1 MAESAASPG
10 SVQVAA
16 NSPQQQSQQ
25 PQQQPPPQQTQQTQQ
40 PPDISSSQLA
50 SPPITGTGTNRKRSR
65 SSAQIEIIPCKVCGD
80 KSSGVHYGVITCEGC
95 KGFFR
100 RSQSSV
106 VNYQCPRAK
115 NCVVDRVNRNR
126 CQYCRLQKCLRLG
139 MSRDAVKFGRM
150 SKKQREKVEDE
161 VRFHR
166 AQMRAASETA
176 PDSSVFEHQT
186 PSSSDQHHPYNGGY
200 TYGGSEYAS
209 PGPGTGGSGYYNH
222 QAMTNYELSA
232 DYVDSTTTY
241 DPRPTQTQVADTVA
255 PDTPSA
261 VTATGVLPNVVTTG
275 KSLSASTTGSSTG
288 GSGGGSSGGGG
299 NGGGS
304 GGGGSGGGGSGSGT
318 GGGAA
323 AGGGGGGGGAGSLSG
338 GGIVAVKQETT
349 VELANLG
356 HGSYTMVDS
365 TTFLSGQ
372 QQRVSNPSEDDEVP
386 SLPNPAQISEL
397 LSKTIADAHARTCLM
412 TTEEIQESFRKPHDL
427 TRLIYYKNMAHEQL
441 WLECAQK
448 LTAVIQ
454 QIIEFAKMVPGFMK
468 LSQDDQI
475 VLLKAG
481 SFELAV
487 LRMSRY
493 LDLQQNCVLYG
504 DTMLPQDAFYTTDTA
519 EMKLVS
525 CVFEMARSIAEL
537 KLTET
542 ELALYS
548 AAVLYS
554 PDRPGLKGLA
564 EVTRLSQAVIR
575 ALRSELDRNHVSPIK
590 GDVTVC
596 DAILAKIP
604 QLREI
609 SLLHMDALAKLK
621 RSQPH
626 LDFPALHKELFSV
639 DS

>member
-1 MAESAASPG
+1 MSTRVRACLRAGACMRACQWSRLAEEYVRLRRFSARVTPAFSSFGSLPFFLRTLHSPFSPFSVSRDRCSSTLLVTSSRAHRARFETLCFFCASRNFTSPKKLDVFSCTAVGRTSQRNKEEENDDRVEDVLPGQACPAVQRRISFVLSAANK
-10 SVQVAA
+10 VIIIVAGKA
-16 NSPQQQSQQ
+16 P
-25 PQQQPPPQQTQQTQQ
+25 
-40 PPDISSSQLA
+40 
-50 SPPITGTGTNRKRSR
+50 
-65 SSAQIEIIPCKVCGD
+65 AQIEIIPCKVCGD

-106 VNYQCPRAK
+106 VNYQCPRNK

-161 VRFHR
+161 VRFHK

-186 PSSSDQHHPYNGGY
+186 PSSSDQHHPFNGGY

-261 VTATGVLPNVVTTG
+261 VTAAGVLPSVVTT
-275 KSLSASTTGSSTG
+275 
-288 GSGGGSSGGGG
+288 
-299 NGGGS
+299 
-304 GGGGSGGGGSGSGT
+304 
-318 GGGAA
+318 
-323 AGGGGGGGGAGSLSG
+323 
-338 GGIVAVKQETT
+338 
-349 VELANLG
+349 
-356 HGSYTMVDS
+356 D
-365 TTFLSGQ
+365 
-372 QQRVSNPSEDDEVP
+372 
-386 SLPNPAQISEL
+386 PAQISEL
-397 LSKTIADAHARTCLM
+397 LSKTIADAHARTCLLS
-412 TTEEIQESFRKPHDL
+412 TEQIQESFRKPHDL
-427 TRLIYYKNMAHEQL
+427 SRLIYYKNMAHEQL

-448 LTAVIQ
+448 LTTVIQ

-525 CVFEMARSIAEL
+525 CVFELARSIAEL

-548 AAVLYS
+548 AAVLLS

-564 EVTRLSQAVIR
+564 EITRLSQAVIR

-609 SLLHMDALAKLK
+609 SLLHMDALAKFK

-626 LDFPALHKELFSV
+626 LEFPALHKELFSV

>member
-25 PQQQPPPQQTQQTQQ
+25 TQQNPQ

-106 VNYQCPRAK
+106 VNYQCPRNK

-161 VRFHR
+161 VRFHK

-200 TYGGSEYAS
+200 AYSSEYAS

-261 VTATGVLPNVVTTG
+261 VTATGVLPSVVTTG

-299 NGGGS
+299 GGGGNGGGS

-318 GGGAA
+318 GSGAA
-323 AGGGGGGGGAGSLSG
+323 AGGGGGAGSLSG

-349 VELANLG
+349 VELASLG

-386 SLPNPAQISEL
+386 SLPSMSHARYPAQISEL
-397 LSKTIADAHARTCLM
+397 LSKTIADAHARTCLLS
-412 TTEEIQESFRKPHDL
+412 TEQIQESFRRPHDL
-427 TRLIYYKNMAHEQL
+427 SRLIYYKNMAHEQL
-441 WLECAQK
+441 WQECAQK
-448 LTAVIQ
+448 LTTVIQ

-548 AAVLYS
+548 AAVLLS
-554 PDRPGLKGLA
+554 PDRSGLKGLP
-564 EVTRLSQAVIR
+564 EIERLSQAVIK

-609 SLLHMDALAKLK
+609 SQLHMDALAKFK
-621 RSQPH
+621 RSQP
-626 LDFPALHKELFSV
+626 LLEFPALHKELFSV